1 MTAHRITRIGMAR
14 ARGEHLVAANDAL
27 LRAIDWSNEG
37 RHCACCQRV
46 RELSRCACCS
56 VWCAM
61 AGASVALWTL
71 FYAWLT
77 A

>member
-1 MTAHRITRIGMAR
+1 MTAHRIPRIGLAR
-14 ARGEHLVAANDAL
+14 ARGEHLVAANDACCGNP
-27 LRAIDWSNEG
+27 WENEG
-37 RHCACCQRV
+37 RHCACCQRATRAV
-46 RELSRCACCS
+46 AWHAFR
-56 VWCAM
+56 WCAM